1 MPRIRLLLATVVLA
15 ALALSACGSAAD
27 TPHNIT
33 IGLTYVPNIQF
44 APVYVAQSL
53 GYYHDAGL
61 NVTLRH
67 HSLAEDEF
75 GAFVAGQENMIYVA
89 GDEVVQARSKNI
101 PVTYVAPIYTTYP
114 VALMVPAGSPI
125 QTAADLR
132 GHTIGIPGLY
142 GASYIGLLV
151 LLQQA
156 GLTTNDV
163 HIQGIGYTQVPALE
177 GHKVDAVMGYLNNE
191 AVQFR
196 LNDFAIRTIP
206 IFSDS
211 AQPFISIGLGASQ
224 SEMKKHPDDVK
235 HFIAATMRGVA
246 YVEDHPQEAVRL
258 SEQFVPGLSDP
269 AQNATALAVLQA
281 SIPLWQNAGKP
292 TDAGVWQTMV
302 QFMQAHGLITSP
314 VNAAD
319 CFSNGYL

>member
-1 MPRIRLLLATVVLA
+1 MLRRRSLLAPVVLL
-15 ALALSACGSAAD
+15 ALLLSACGSAAD

-44 APVYVAQSL
+44 APVYAAQSL

-67 HSLAEDEF
+67 HTFAEDEF
-75 GAFVAGQENMIYVA
+75 GAFAAGQENMIYVA

-101 PVTYVAPIYTTYP
+101 PVTYVAPIYTQYP
-114 VALMVPAGSPI
+114 VALMVPSDSSI

-132 GHTIGIPGLY
+132 GHTIGIPGQY
-142 GASYIGLLV
+142 GATYIGLLV

-156 GLTTNDV
+156 GLTPNDV
-163 HIQGIGYTQVPALE
+163 HIQSIGYTQVSALQ
-177 GHKVDAVMGYLNNE
+177 GHKVDAVMGYVNNE
-191 AVQFR
+191 AVQFQ
-196 LNDFAIRTIP
+196 LNHFAIRTISV
-206 IFSDS
+206 FSGS

-224 SEMKKHPDDVK
+224 AEMKNHPDDVK

-246 YVEDHPQEAVRL
+246 YVKAHPQDSVRL
-258 SEQFVPGLSDP
+258 SKQFVPDLSDS
-269 AQNATALAVLQA
+269 AQSATALAVLQA
-281 SIPLWQNAGKP
+281 SIPLWQDAGKP
-292 TDAGVWQTMV
+292 TDAGVWQTMT
-302 QFMQAHGLITSP
+302 QFMQSHGLITSP